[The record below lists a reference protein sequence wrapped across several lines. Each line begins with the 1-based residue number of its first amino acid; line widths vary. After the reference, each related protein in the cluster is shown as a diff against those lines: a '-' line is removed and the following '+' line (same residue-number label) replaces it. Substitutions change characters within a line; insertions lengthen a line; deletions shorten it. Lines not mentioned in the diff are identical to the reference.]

1 MVLGQ
6 EILAGNFGIV
16 EPVRGEGGAG
26 AGHGR
31 AIPVLQRMAWRI
43 RVRQDGEM
51 ILVVRFDDME
61 DYNDYNVQNNVQTG
75 DNANNNNA
83 NNNTDVP

>member
-1 MVLGQ
+1 MEIPVVLGQ

-26 AGHGR
+26 AGHDR

-43 RVRQDGEM
+43 RARQDGEM

-61 DYNDYNVQNNVQTG
+61 DNNNVQAGG
-75 DNANNNNA
+75 DNV